1 MLTVNLEVRS
11 SVEVSTRRT
20 GASNV
25 AAAPVRGS
33 VLSTESASWFTRPHA
48 VKKTLPRIIH
58 MYLHGPQARD
68 TRGYLRVMQAT
79 SRSLESGAKVAYLAK
94 SFVVGCLYRAS
105 PPWCCSLSRLPSFHY
120 LPALCLVVHIMA
132 SPLLTSI
139 CCVLSRTLVSSLAVL
154 VPAAGSMLLA
164 TSSPRVPLLLDRCS
178 GRLT

>member
-1 MLTVNLEVRS
+1 MNLEVRS

-33 VLSTESASWFTRPHA
+33 VLSTESASWLTRPHA

-58 MYLHGPQARD
+58 MYLHGPQARN
-68 TRGYLRVMQAT
+68 TRGYLRVTQAT
-79 SRSLESGAKVAYLAK
+79 SRSLESGAKVAKQYLAK

-105 PPWCCSLSRLPSFHY
+105 PPSCCSLSRLPSFHY

-178 GRLT
+178 GRLA